1 MTRTLI
7 GENYLIVGDGVHF
20 YKFQGTV
27 DDGRQKLQE
36 HAGEVCGK
44 LLEGNEKVPYLV
56 ASVEVLKETT

>member
-36 HAGEVCGK
+36 HAEISKKICEEHRDV
-44 LLEGNEKVPYLV
+44 
-56 ASVEVLKETT
+56 